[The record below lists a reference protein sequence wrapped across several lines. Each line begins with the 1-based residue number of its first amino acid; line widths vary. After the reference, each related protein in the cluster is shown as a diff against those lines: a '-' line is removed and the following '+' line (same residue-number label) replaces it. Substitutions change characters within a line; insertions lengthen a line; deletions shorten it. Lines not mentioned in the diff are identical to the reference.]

1 MRSAGSREKQ
11 IFTNALDRN
20 AIICMSA
27 CFAIAPARPRF
38 GLKRRIEH
46 RLRFRKLTMATS
58 KRNTWN
64 WTDSVSEQLRARKN
78 SGAVRWYVLVLPTSR
93 QGHYQ
98 GNPAR
103 ALQRELDR
111 RIRGGEPLFEYF
123 APSYV
128 EVRKQHGELVRTN
141 HPLLY
146 NYVFIHA
153 SEAEIYRMKRFL
165 PQFNFLPRI
174 REEHNE
180 HYPYLTDGAMANLR
194 WVAASYSD
202 VLPVY
207 TPGPDRLMKGDRI
220 RITEGQFKGVEATVV
235 IQPGGGRK
243 EVMVCVENCMYV
255 PLLSVEPGQYEVVA
269 LNSDGRHVYTR
280 LNGDRLPAGLHEALR
295 RLHTTEGVTDEDR
308 KLATEVL
315 QQYGSLQLESDVM
328 RCKLYALLLPAY
340 AILGDRERFEQL
352 LGTVRGILPLIR
364 AEQSRALLLVALY
377 GCTNCCLDY
386 AQAHA
391 VVDPWRTEQ
400 PLKKSKAQ
408 LIRRLDDYDRWLGHL
423 PALAGSNG

>member
-1 MRSAGSREKQ
+1 
-11 IFTNALDRN
+11 
-20 AIICMSA
+20 
-27 CFAIAPARPRF
+27 
-38 GLKRRIEH
+38 
-46 RLRFRKLTMATS
+46 MAS
-58 KRNTWN
+58 SNKIGWN

-78 SGAVRWYVLVLPTSR
+78 SNAVRWYVLALPTSR

-103 ALQRELDR
+103 ALRMELER
-111 RIRGGEPLFEYF
+111 RTRNGEPVFEYF

-128 EVRKQHGELVRTN
+128 EVRKQHGDLVRTN

-165 PQFNFLPRI
+165 PQYNFLPRV
-174 REEHNE
+174 REKDDAY
-180 HYPYLTDGAMANLR
+180 YPYLSDEAMENLK

-207 TPGPDRLMKGDRI
+207 TPGPERLMKGDRI
-220 RITEGQFKGVEATVV
+220 RITEGQFKGAEASVI

-255 PLLSVEPGQYEVVA
+255 PLLCVEPGQYEVIA
-269 LNSDGRHVYTR
+269 LNADNRHVYTR
-280 LNGDRLPAGLHEALR
+280 LNGDRLPAGLHKALKR
-295 RLHTTEGVTDEDR
+295 YHSPEGVTDADR
-308 KLATEVL
+308 ALASEVL
-315 QQYGSLQLESDVM
+315 QQYANLQLDSDVM
-328 RCKLYALLLPAY
+328 RCKLYSMLLPAY
-340 AILGDRERFEQL
+340 AILGDREAFDQL
-352 LGTVRGILPLIR
+352 LGTVRSILPLIR
-364 AEQSRALLLVALY
+364 AEQSRSLLLVTLY

-386 AQAHA
+386 EQAHA
-391 VVDPWRTEQ
+391 AVDPWRGEQ

-408 LIRRLDDYDRWLGHL
+408 LLRRLDDYDCWLSHHT
-423 PALAGSNG
+423 GSNG

>member
-1 MRSAGSREKQ
+1 
-11 IFTNALDRN
+11 
-20 AIICMSA
+20 
-27 CFAIAPARPRF
+27 
-38 GLKRRIEH
+38 
-46 RLRFRKLTMATS
+46 MAS
-58 KRNTWN
+58 SNKIGWN

-78 SGAVRWYVLVLPTSR
+78 SNAVRWYVLALPTSR

-103 ALQRELDR
+103 ALRMELER
-111 RIRGGEPLFEYF
+111 RTRNGEPVFEYF

-165 PQFNFLPRI
+165 PQYNFLPRV
-174 REEHNE
+174 REKDDAY
-180 HYPYLTDGAMANLR
+180 YPYLSDEAMENLK

-207 TPGPDRLMKGDRI
+207 TPGPERLMKGDRI
-220 RITEGQFKGVEATVV
+220 RITEGQFKGVEASVI

-255 PLLSVEPGQYEVVA
+255 PLLCVEPGQYEVRA
-269 LNSDGRHVYTR
+269 LNADNRHVYTR
-280 LNGDRLPAGLHEALR
+280 LNGDRLPAGLHKALKR
-295 RLHTTEGVTDEDR
+295 YHSPEGVTDADR
-308 KLATEVL
+308 ALASEVL
-315 QQYGSLQLESDVM
+315 QQYANLQLDSDVM
-328 RCKLYALLLPAY
+328 RCKLYSMLLPAY
-340 AILGDRERFEQL
+340 AILGDREAFDQL
-352 LGTVRGILPLIR
+352 LGTVRSILPLIR
-364 AEQSRALLLVALY
+364 AEQSRSLLLVTLY

-386 AQAHA
+386 EQAHA
-391 VVDPWRTEQ
+391 AVDPWRGEQ

-408 LIRRLDDYDRWLGHL
+408 LLRRLDDYDCWLSHHT
-423 PALAGSNG
+423 GSNG

>member
-1 MRSAGSREKQ
+1 
-11 IFTNALDRN
+11 
-20 AIICMSA
+20 
-27 CFAIAPARPRF
+27 
-38 GLKRRIEH
+38 
-46 RLRFRKLTMATS
+46 MAS
-58 KRNTWN
+58 SNKIGWN

-78 SGAVRWYVLVLPTSR
+78 SNAVRWYVLALPTSR

-103 ALQRELDR
+103 ALRMELER
-111 RIRGGEPLFEYF
+111 RTRNGEPVFEYF

-165 PQFNFLPRI
+165 PQYNFLPRV
-174 REEHNE
+174 REKDDAY
-180 HYPYLTDGAMANLR
+180 YPYLSDVAMENLK

-207 TPGPDRLMKGDRI
+207 TPGPERLMKGDRI
-220 RITEGQFKGVEATVV
+220 RITEGQFKGVEASVI

-255 PLLSVEPGQYEVVA
+255 PLLCVEPGQYEVIA
-269 LNSDGRHVYTR
+269 LNADNRHVYTR
-280 LNGDRLPAGLHEALR
+280 LNGDRLPAGLHEALKR
-295 RLHTTEGVTDEDR
+295 YHSPEGVTDADR
-308 KLATEVL
+308 ALASEVL
-315 QQYGSLQLESDVM
+315 QQYANLQLDSDVM
-328 RCKLYALLLPAY
+328 RCKLYSMLLPAY
-340 AILGDRERFEQL
+340 AILGDREAFDQL
-352 LGTVRGILPLIR
+352 LGTVRSILPLIR
-364 AEQSRALLLVALY
+364 AEQSRSLLLVTLY

-386 AQAHA
+386 EQAHA
-391 VVDPWRTEQ
+391 AVDPWRGEQ

-408 LIRRLDDYDRWLGHL
+408 LLRRLDDYDCWLGHR
-423 PALAGSNG
+423 AGSNG

>member
-1 MRSAGSREKQ
+1 
-11 IFTNALDRN
+11 
-20 AIICMSA
+20 
-27 CFAIAPARPRF
+27 
-38 GLKRRIEH
+38 
-46 RLRFRKLTMATS
+46 MAS
-58 KRNTWN
+58 SNKIGWN

-78 SGAVRWYVLVLPTSR
+78 SNAVRWYVLALPTSR

-103 ALQRELDR
+103 ALRMELER
-111 RIRGGEPLFEYF
+111 RTRNGEPVFEYF

-165 PQFNFLPRI
+165 PQYNFLPRV
-174 REEHNE
+174 REKDDAY
-180 HYPYLTDGAMANLR
+180 YPYLSDEAMENLK

-207 TPGPDRLMKGDRI
+207 TPGPERLMKGDRI
-220 RITEGQFKGVEATVV
+220 RITEGQFKGVEASVI

-255 PLLSVEPGQYEVVA
+255 PLLCVEPGQYEVIA
-269 LNSDGRHVYTR
+269 LNADNRHVYTR
-280 LNGDRLPAGLHEALR
+280 LNGDRLPAGLNKALKR
-295 RLHTTEGVTDEDR
+295 YHSPEGVTDADR
-308 KLATEVL
+308 ALASEVL
-315 QQYGSLQLESDVM
+315 QQYANLQLDSDVM
-328 RCKLYALLLPAY
+328 RCKLYSMLLPAY
-340 AILGDRERFEQL
+340 AILGDREAFDQL
-352 LGTVRGILPLIR
+352 LGTVRSILPLIR
-364 AEQSRALLLVALY
+364 AEQSRSLLLVTLY

-386 AQAHA
+386 EQAHA
-391 VVDPWRTEQ
+391 AVDPWRGEQ

-408 LIRRLDDYDRWLGHL
+408 LLRRLDDYDCWLSHHT
-423 PALAGSNG
+423 GSNG

>member
-1 MRSAGSREKQ
+1 
-11 IFTNALDRN
+11 
-20 AIICMSA
+20 
-27 CFAIAPARPRF
+27 
-38 GLKRRIEH
+38 
-46 RLRFRKLTMATS
+46 MAS
-58 KRNTWN
+58 SNKIGWN

-78 SGAVRWYVLVLPTSR
+78 SNAVRWYVLALPTSR

-103 ALQRELDR
+103 ALRMELER
-111 RIRGGEPLFEYF
+111 RTRNGEPVFEYF

-165 PQFNFLPRI
+165 PQYNFLPRV
-174 REEHNE
+174 REKDDAY
-180 HYPYLTDGAMANLR
+180 YPYLSDEAMENLK

-207 TPGPDRLMKGDRI
+207 TPGPERLMKGDRI
-220 RITEGQFKGVEATVV
+220 RITEGQFKGVEASVI

-255 PLLSVEPGQYEVVA
+255 PLLCVEPGQYEVIA
-269 LNSDGRHVYTR
+269 LNADNRHVYTR
-280 LNGDRLPAGLHEALR
+280 LNGDRLPAGLHEALKR
-295 RLHTTEGVTDEDR
+295 YHSPEGVTDADR
-308 KLATEVL
+308 ALASEVL
-315 QQYGSLQLESDVM
+315 QQYANLQLDSDVM
-328 RCKLYALLLPAY
+328 RCKLYSMLLPAY
-340 AILGDRERFEQL
+340 AILGDRKAFDQL
-352 LGTVRGILPLIR
+352 LGTVRSILPLIR
-364 AEQSRALLLVALY
+364 AEQSRSLLLVTLY

-386 AQAHA
+386 EQAHA
-391 VVDPWRTEQ
+391 AVDPWRGKQ

-408 LIRRLDDYDRWLGHL
+408 LLRRLDDYDCWLSHR
-423 PALAGSNG
+423 AGSNG

>member
-1 MRSAGSREKQ
+1 
-11 IFTNALDRN
+11 
-20 AIICMSA
+20 
-27 CFAIAPARPRF
+27 
-38 GLKRRIEH
+38 
-46 RLRFRKLTMATS
+46 MAS
-58 KRNTWN
+58 SNKIGWN

-78 SGAVRWYVLVLPTSR
+78 SNAVRWYVLALPTSR
-93 QGHYQ
+93 KGHYQ

-103 ALQRELDR
+103 ALRMELER
-111 RIRGGEPLFEYF
+111 RTRNGEPVFEYF

-165 PQFNFLPRI
+165 PQYNFLPRV
-174 REEHNE
+174 REKDDAY
-180 HYPYLTDGAMANLR
+180 YPYLSDEAMENLK

-207 TPGPDRLMKGDRI
+207 TPGPERLMKGDRI
-220 RITEGQFKGVEATVV
+220 RITEGQFKGVEASVI

-255 PLLSVEPGQYEVVA
+255 PLLCVEPGQYEVIA
-269 LNSDGRHVYTR
+269 LNADNRHVYTR
-280 LNGDRLPAGLHEALR
+280 LNGDRLPAGLHKALKR
-295 RLHTTEGVTDEDR
+295 YHSPEGVTDADR
-308 KLATEVL
+308 ALASEVL
-315 QQYGSLQLESDVM
+315 QQYANLQLDSDVM
-328 RCKLYALLLPAY
+328 RCKLYSMLLPAY
-340 AILGDRERFEQL
+340 AILGDREAFDQL
-352 LGTVRGILPLIR
+352 LGTVRSILPLIR
-364 AEQSRALLLVALY
+364 AEQSRSLLLVTLY

-386 AQAHA
+386 EQAHA
-391 VVDPWRTEQ
+391 AVDPWRGEQ

-408 LIRRLDDYDRWLGHL
+408 LLRRLDDYDCWLSHHT
-423 PALAGSNG
+423 GSNG

>member
-1 MRSAGSREKQ
+1 
-11 IFTNALDRN
+11 
-20 AIICMSA
+20 
-27 CFAIAPARPRF
+27 
-38 GLKRRIEH
+38 
-46 RLRFRKLTMATS
+46 MAS
-58 KRNTWN
+58 SNKIGWN

-78 SGAVRWYVLVLPTSR
+78 SNAVRWYVLALPTSR

-103 ALQRELDR
+103 ALRMELER
-111 RIRGGEPLFEYF
+111 RTRNGEPVFEYF

-153 SEAEIYRMKRFL
+153 SEAEICRMKRFL
-165 PQFNFLPRI
+165 PQYNFLPRV
-174 REEHNE
+174 REKDDAY
-180 HYPYLTDGAMANLR
+180 YPYLSDEAMENLK

-207 TPGPDRLMKGDRI
+207 TPGPERLMKGDRI
-220 RITEGQFKGVEATVV
+220 RITEGQFKGVEASVI

-255 PLLSVEPGQYEVVA
+255 PLLCVEPGQYEVIA
-269 LNSDGRHVYTR
+269 LNADNRHVYTR
-280 LNGDRLPAGLHEALR
+280 LNGDRLPAGLHKALKR
-295 RLHTTEGVTDEDR
+295 YHSPEGVTDADR
-308 KLATEVL
+308 ALASEVL
-315 QQYGSLQLESDVM
+315 QQYANLQLDSDVM
-328 RCKLYALLLPAY
+328 RCKLYSMLLPAY
-340 AILGDRERFEQL
+340 AILGDREAFDQL
-352 LGTVRGILPLIR
+352 LGTVRSILPLIR
-364 AEQSRALLLVALY
+364 AEQSRSLLLVTLY

-386 AQAHA
+386 EQAHA
-391 VVDPWRTEQ
+391 AVDPWRGEQ

-408 LIRRLDDYDRWLGHL
+408 LLRRLDDYDCWLSHHT
-423 PALAGSNG
+423 GSNG

>member
-1 MRSAGSREKQ
+1 
-11 IFTNALDRN
+11 
-20 AIICMSA
+20 
-27 CFAIAPARPRF
+27 
-38 GLKRRIEH
+38 
-46 RLRFRKLTMATS
+46 MAS
-58 KRNTWN
+58 SNKIGWN

-78 SGAVRWYVLVLPTSR
+78 SNAVRWYVLALPTSR

-103 ALQRELDR
+103 ALRMELER
-111 RIRGGEPLFEYF
+111 RTRNGEPVFEYF

-128 EVRKQHGELVRTN
+128 EVRKQHGDLVRTN

-165 PQFNFLPRI
+165 PQYNFLPRV
-174 REEHNE
+174 REKDDAY
-180 HYPYLTDGAMANLR
+180 YPYLSDEAMENLK

-207 TPGPDRLMKGDRI
+207 TPGPERLMKGDRI
-220 RITEGQFKGVEATVV
+220 RITEGQFKGGEASVI

-255 PLLSVEPGQYEVVA
+255 PLLCVEPGQYEVIA
-269 LNSDGRHVYTR
+269 LNADNRHVYTR
-280 LNGDRLPAGLHEALR
+280 LNGDRLPAGLHEALKR
-295 RLHTTEGVTDEDR
+295 YHSPEGVTDADR
-308 KLATEVL
+308 ALASEVL
-315 QQYGSLQLESDVM
+315 QQYANLQLDSDVM
-328 RCKLYALLLPAY
+328 RCKLYSMLLPAY
-340 AILGDRERFEQL
+340 AILGDREAFDQL
-352 LGTVRGILPLIR
+352 LGTVRSILPLIR
-364 AEQSRALLLVALY
+364 AEQSRSLLLVTLY

-386 AQAHA
+386 EQAHA
-391 VVDPWRTEQ
+391 AVDPWRGEQ

-408 LIRRLDDYDRWLGHL
+408 LLRRLDDYDCWLSHHT
-423 PALAGSNG
+423 GSNG

>member
-1 MRSAGSREKQ
+1 
-11 IFTNALDRN
+11 
-20 AIICMSA
+20 
-27 CFAIAPARPRF
+27 
-38 GLKRRIEH
+38 
-46 RLRFRKLTMATS
+46 MAS
-58 KRNTWN
+58 SNKIGWN
-64 WTDSVSEQLRARKN
+64 WTDSVTEQLRARKN
-78 SGAVRWYVLVLPTSR
+78 SNAVRWYVLALPTSR

-103 ALQRELDR
+103 ALQMELER
-111 RIRGGEPLFEYF
+111 RARSGEPVFEYF

-165 PQFNFLPRI
+165 PQYNFLPRV
-174 REEHNE
+174 REKDDAY
-180 HYPYLTDGAMANLR
+180 YPYLSDEAMENLK

-207 TPGPDRLMKGDRI
+207 TPGPERLMKGDRI
-220 RITEGQFKGVEATVV
+220 RITEGQFKGVEASVI

-255 PLLSVEPGQYEVVA
+255 PLLCVEPGQYEVIA
-269 LNSDGRHVYTR
+269 LNADNRHVYTR
-280 LNGDRLPAGLHEALR
+280 LNGDRLPAGLHEALKR
-295 RLHTTEGVTDEDR
+295 YHSPEGVTDADR
-308 KLATEVL
+308 ALASEVL
-315 QQYGSLQLESDVM
+315 QQYANLQLDSDVM
-328 RCKLYALLLPAY
+328 RCKLYSMLLPAY
-340 AILGDRERFEQL
+340 AILGDREAFDQL
-352 LGTVRGILPLIR
+352 LGTVRSILPLIR
-364 AEQSRALLLVALY
+364 AEQSRSLLLVTLY

-386 AQAHA
+386 EQAHA
-391 VVDPWRTEQ
+391 AVDPWRGEQ

-408 LIRRLDDYDRWLGHL
+408 LLRRLDDYDCWLGHR
-423 PALAGSNG
+423 AGSNG

>member
-1 MRSAGSREKQ
+1 
-11 IFTNALDRN
+11 
-20 AIICMSA
+20 
-27 CFAIAPARPRF
+27 
-38 GLKRRIEH
+38 
-46 RLRFRKLTMATS
+46 MAS
-58 KRNTWN
+58 SNKIGWN

-78 SGAVRWYVLVLPTSR
+78 SNAVRWYVLALPTSR

-103 ALQRELDR
+103 ALRMELER
-111 RIRGGEPLFEYF
+111 RTRNGEPVFEYF

-165 PQFNFLPRI
+165 PQYNFLPRV
-174 REEHNE
+174 REKDDAY
-180 HYPYLTDGAMANLR
+180 YPYLSDEAMENLK

-207 TPGPDRLMKGDRI
+207 TPGPERLMKGDRI
-220 RITEGQFKGVEATVV
+220 RITEGQFKRVEASVI

-243 EVMVCVENCMYV
+243 KVMVCVENCMYV
-255 PLLSVEPGQYEVVA
+255 PLLCVEPGQYEVIA
-269 LNSDGRHVYTR
+269 LNADNRHVYTR
-280 LNGDRLPAGLHEALR
+280 LNGDRLPAGLHKALKR
-295 RLHTTEGVTDEDR
+295 YHSPEGVTDADR
-308 KLATEVL
+308 ALASEVL
-315 QQYGSLQLESDVM
+315 QQYANLQLDSDVM
-328 RCKLYALLLPAY
+328 RCKLYSMLLPAY
-340 AILGDRERFEQL
+340 AILGDREAFDQL
-352 LGTVRGILPLIR
+352 LGTVRSILPLIR
-364 AEQSRALLLVALY
+364 AEQSRSLLLVTLY

-386 AQAHA
+386 EQAHA
-391 VVDPWRTEQ
+391 AVDPWRGEQ

-408 LIRRLDDYDRWLGHL
+408 LLRRLDDYDCWLSHHT
-423 PALAGSNG
+423 GSNG

>member
-1 MRSAGSREKQ
+1 
-11 IFTNALDRN
+11 
-20 AIICMSA
+20 
-27 CFAIAPARPRF
+27 
-38 GLKRRIEH
+38 
-46 RLRFRKLTMATS
+46 MAS
-58 KRNTWN
+58 SNKIGWN

-78 SGAVRWYVLVLPTSR
+78 SNAVRWYVLALPTSR

-103 ALQRELDR
+103 ALRMELER
-111 RIRGGEPLFEYF
+111 RTRNGEPVFEYF

-128 EVRKQHGELVRTN
+128 EVRKQHGDLVRTN

-165 PQFNFLPRI
+165 PQYNFLPRV
-174 REEHNE
+174 REKDDAY
-180 HYPYLTDGAMANLR
+180 YPYLSDEAMENLK

-207 TPGPDRLMKGDRI
+207 TPGPERLMKGDRI
-220 RITEGQFKGVEATVV
+220 RITEGQFKGVEASVI

-255 PLLSVEPGQYEVVA
+255 PLLCVEPGQYEVIA
-269 LNSDGRHVYTR
+269 LNADNRHVYTR
-280 LNGDRLPAGLHEALR
+280 LNGDRLPAGLHKALKR
-295 RLHTTEGVTDEDR
+295 YHSPEGVTDADR
-308 KLATEVL
+308 ALASEVL
-315 QQYGSLQLESDVM
+315 QQYANLQLDSDVM
-328 RCKLYALLLPAY
+328 RCKLYSMLLPAY
-340 AILGDRERFEQL
+340 AILGDREAFDQL
-352 LGTVRGILPLIR
+352 FGTVRSILPLIR
-364 AEQSRALLLVALY
+364 AEQSRSLLLVTLY

-386 AQAHA
+386 EQAHA
-391 VVDPWRTEQ
+391 AVDPWRGEQ

-408 LIRRLDDYDRWLGHL
+408 LLRRLDDYDCWLSHHT
-423 PALAGSNG
+423 GSNG

>member
-1 MRSAGSREKQ
+1 
-11 IFTNALDRN
+11 
-20 AIICMSA
+20 
-27 CFAIAPARPRF
+27 
-38 GLKRRIEH
+38 
-46 RLRFRKLTMATS
+46 MAS
-58 KRNTWN
+58 SNKIGWN

-78 SGAVRWYVLVLPTSR
+78 SNAVRWYVLALPTSR

-103 ALQRELDR
+103 ALRMELER
-111 RIRGGEPLFEYF
+111 RTRNGEPVFEYF

-165 PQFNFLPRI
+165 PQYNFLPRV
-174 REEHNE
+174 REKDDAY
-180 HYPYLTDGAMANLR
+180 YPYLSDEAMENLK

-207 TPGPDRLMKGDRI
+207 TPGPERLMKGDRI
-220 RITEGQFKGVEATVV
+220 RITEGQFKGVEASVI

-255 PLLSVEPGQYEVVA
+255 PLLCVEPGQYEVIA
-269 LNSDGRHVYTR
+269 LNADNRHVYTR
-280 LNGDRLPAGLHEALR
+280 LNGDRLPAGLHKALKR
-295 RLHTTEGVTDEDR
+295 YHSPEGVTDADR
-308 KLATEVL
+308 ALASEVL
-315 QQYGSLQLESDVM
+315 QQYANLQLDSDVM
-328 RCKLYALLLPAY
+328 RCKLYSMLLPAY
-340 AILGDRERFEQL
+340 AILGDREAFDQL
-352 LGTVRGILPLIR
+352 LGTVRSILPLIR
-364 AEQSRALLLVALY
+364 AEQSRSLLLVTLY

-386 AQAHA
+386 EQVHA
-391 VVDPWRTEQ
+391 AVDPWRGEQ

-408 LIRRLDDYDRWLGHL
+408 LLRRLDDYDCWLSHHT
-423 PALAGSNG
+423 GSNG

>member
-1 MRSAGSREKQ
+1 
-11 IFTNALDRN
+11 
-20 AIICMSA
+20 
-27 CFAIAPARPRF
+27 
-38 GLKRRIEH
+38 
-46 RLRFRKLTMATS
+46 MAS
-58 KRNTWN
+58 SNKIGWN

-78 SGAVRWYVLVLPTSR
+78 SNAVRWYVLALPTSR

-103 ALQRELDR
+103 ALRMELER
-111 RIRGGEPLFEYF
+111 RTRNGEPVFEYF

-165 PQFNFLPRI
+165 PQYNFLPRV
-174 REEHNE
+174 REKDDAY
-180 HYPYLTDGAMANLR
+180 YPYLSDEAMENLK

-207 TPGPDRLMKGDRI
+207 TPGPERLMKGDRI
-220 RITEGQFKGVEATVV
+220 RITEGQFKGVEASVI

-255 PLLSVEPGQYEVVA
+255 PLLCVEPGQYEVIA
-269 LNSDGRHVYTR
+269 LNADNRHVYTR
-280 LNGDRLPAGLHEALR
+280 LNGDRLPAGLHKALKR
-295 RLHTTEGVTDEDR
+295 YHSPEGVTDADR
-308 KLATEVL
+308 ALASEVL
-315 QQYGSLQLESDVM
+315 QQYANLQLDSDVM
-328 RCKLYALLLPAY
+328 RCKLYSMLLPAY
-340 AILGDRERFEQL
+340 AILGDREAFDQL
-352 LGTVRGILPLIR
+352 LGTVRSILPLIR
-364 AEQSRALLLVALY
+364 AEQSRSLLLVTLY

-386 AQAHA
+386 EQAHA
-391 VVDPWRTEQ
+391 AVDPWCGEQ

-408 LIRRLDDYDRWLGHL
+408 LLRRLDDYDCWLSHHT
-423 PALAGSNG
+423 GSNG

>member
-1 MRSAGSREKQ
+1 
-11 IFTNALDRN
+11 
-20 AIICMSA
+20 
-27 CFAIAPARPRF
+27 
-38 GLKRRIEH
+38 
-46 RLRFRKLTMATS
+46 MAS
-58 KRNTWN
+58 SNKIGWN

-78 SGAVRWYVLVLPTSR
+78 SNAVRWYVLALPTSR

-103 ALQRELDR
+103 ALRMELER
-111 RIRGGEPLFEYF
+111 RTRNGEPVFEYF

-153 SEAEIYRMKRFL
+153 SEAEIYRIKRFL
-165 PQFNFLPRI
+165 PQYNFLPRV
-174 REEHNE
+174 REKDDAY
-180 HYPYLTDGAMANLR
+180 YPYLSDEAMENLK

-207 TPGPDRLMKGDRI
+207 TPGPERLMKGDRI
-220 RITEGQFKGVEATVV
+220 RITEGQFKGVEASVI

-255 PLLSVEPGQYEVVA
+255 PLLCVEPGQYEVIA
-269 LNSDGRHVYTR
+269 LNADNRHVYTR
-280 LNGDRLPAGLHEALR
+280 LNGDRLPAGLHKALKR
-295 RLHTTEGVTDEDR
+295 YHSPEGVTDADR
-308 KLATEVL
+308 ALASEVL
-315 QQYGSLQLESDVM
+315 QQYANLQLDSDVM
-328 RCKLYALLLPAY
+328 RCKLYSMLLPAY
-340 AILGDRERFEQL
+340 AILGDREAFDQL
-352 LGTVRGILPLIR
+352 LGTVRSILPLIR
-364 AEQSRALLLVALY
+364 AEQSRSLLLVTLY

-386 AQAHA
+386 EQAHA
-391 VVDPWRTEQ
+391 AVDPWRGEQ

-408 LIRRLDDYDRWLGHL
+408 LLRRLDDYDCWLSHHT
-423 PALAGSNG
+423 GSNG

>member
-1 MRSAGSREKQ
+1 
-11 IFTNALDRN
+11 
-20 AIICMSA
+20 
-27 CFAIAPARPRF
+27 
-38 GLKRRIEH
+38 
-46 RLRFRKLTMATS
+46 MAS
-58 KRNTWN
+58 SNKIGWN

-78 SGAVRWYVLVLPTSR
+78 SNAVRWYVLALPTSR

-103 ALQRELDR
+103 ALRMELER
-111 RIRGGEPLFEYF
+111 RTRNGEPVFEYF

-165 PQFNFLPRI
+165 PQYNFLPRV
-174 REEHNE
+174 REKDDAY
-180 HYPYLTDGAMANLR
+180 YPYLSDEAMENLK

-207 TPGPDRLMKGDRI
+207 TPGPERLMKGDRI
-220 RITEGQFKGVEATVV
+220 RITEGQFKGVEASVI

-255 PLLSVEPGQYEVVA
+255 PLLCVEPGQYEVIA
-269 LNSDGRHVYTR
+269 LNADNRHVYTR
-280 LNGDRLPAGLHEALR
+280 LNGDRLPAGLHKALKR
-295 RLHTTEGVTDEDR
+295 SHSPEGVTDADR
-308 KLATEVL
+308 ALASEVL
-315 QQYGSLQLESDVM
+315 QQYANLQLDSDVM
-328 RCKLYALLLPAY
+328 RCKLYSMLLPAY
-340 AILGDRERFEQL
+340 AILGDREAFDQL
-352 LGTVRGILPLIR
+352 LGTVRSILPLIR
-364 AEQSRALLLVALY
+364 AEQSRSLLLVTLY

-386 AQAHA
+386 EQAHA
-391 VVDPWRTEQ
+391 AVDPWRGEQ

-408 LIRRLDDYDRWLGHL
+408 LLRRLDDYDCWLSHHT
-423 PALAGSNG
+423 GSNG

>member
-1 MRSAGSREKQ
+1 
-11 IFTNALDRN
+11 
-20 AIICMSA
+20 
-27 CFAIAPARPRF
+27 
-38 GLKRRIEH
+38 
-46 RLRFRKLTMATS
+46 MAS
-58 KRNTWN
+58 SNKIGWN

-78 SGAVRWYVLVLPTSR
+78 SNAVRWYVLALPTSR

-103 ALQRELDR
+103 ALRMELER
-111 RIRGGEPLFEYF
+111 RTRNGEPVFEYF

-128 EVRKQHGELVRTN
+128 EVRKQHGDLVRTN

-165 PQFNFLPRI
+165 PQYNFLPRV
-174 REEHNE
+174 REKDDAY
-180 HYPYLTDGAMANLR
+180 YPYLSDEAMENLK

-207 TPGPDRLMKGDRI
+207 TPGPERLMKGDRI
-220 RITEGQFKGVEATVV
+220 RITEGQFKGVEASVI

-255 PLLSVEPGQYEVVA
+255 PLLCVEPGQYEVIA
-269 LNSDGRHVYTR
+269 LNADNRHVYTR
-280 LNGDRLPAGLHEALR
+280 LNGDRLPAGLHKALKR
-295 RLHTTEGVTDEDR
+295 YHSPEGVTDADR
-308 KLATEVL
+308 ALASEVL
-315 QQYGSLQLESDVM
+315 QQYANLQLDSDVM
-328 RCKLYALLLPAY
+328 RCKLYSMLLPAY
-340 AILGDRERFEQL
+340 AILGDREAFDQL
-352 LGTVRGILPLIR
+352 LGTVRSILPLIR
-364 AEQSRALLLVALY
+364 AEQSRSLLLVTLY

-386 AQAHA
+386 EQAHA
-391 VVDPWRTEQ
+391 AVDPWRGKQ

-408 LIRRLDDYDRWLGHL
+408 LLRRLDDYDCWLSHHT
-423 PALAGSNG
+423 GSNG

>member
-1 MRSAGSREKQ
+1 
-11 IFTNALDRN
+11 
-20 AIICMSA
+20 
-27 CFAIAPARPRF
+27 
-38 GLKRRIEH
+38 
-46 RLRFRKLTMATS
+46 MAS
-58 KRNTWN
+58 SNKIGWN

-78 SGAVRWYVLVLPTSR
+78 SNAVRWYVLALPTSR

-103 ALQRELDR
+103 ALRMELER
-111 RIRGGEPLFEYF
+111 RTRNGEPVFEYF

-165 PQFNFLPRI
+165 PQYNFLPRV
-174 REEHNE
+174 REKDDAY
-180 HYPYLTDGAMANLR
+180 YPYLSDEAMENLKR
-194 WVAASYSD
+194 VAASYSD

-207 TPGPDRLMKGDRI
+207 TPGPERLMKGDRI
-220 RITEGQFKGVEATVV
+220 RITEGQFKGVEASVI

-255 PLLSVEPGQYEVVA
+255 PLLCVEPGQYEVIA
-269 LNSDGRHVYTR
+269 LNADNRHVYTR
-280 LNGDRLPAGLHEALR
+280 LNGDRLPAGLHKALKR
-295 RLHTTEGVTDEDR
+295 YHSPEGVTDADR
-308 KLATEVL
+308 ALASEVL
-315 QQYGSLQLESDVM
+315 QQYANLQLDSDVM
-328 RCKLYALLLPAY
+328 RCKLYSMLLPAY
-340 AILGDRERFEQL
+340 AILGDREAFDQL
-352 LGTVRGILPLIR
+352 LGTVRSILPLIR
-364 AEQSRALLLVALY
+364 AEQSRSLLLVTLY

-386 AQAHA
+386 EQAHA
-391 VVDPWRTEQ
+391 AVDPWRGEQ

-408 LIRRLDDYDRWLGHL
+408 LLRRLDDYDCWLSHHT
-423 PALAGSNG
+423 GSNG

>member
-1 MRSAGSREKQ
+1 
-11 IFTNALDRN
+11 
-20 AIICMSA
+20 
-27 CFAIAPARPRF
+27 
-38 GLKRRIEH
+38 
-46 RLRFRKLTMATS
+46 MAS
-58 KRNTWN
+58 SNKIGWN

-78 SGAVRWYVLVLPTSR
+78 SNAVRWYVLALPTSR

-103 ALQRELDR
+103 ALRMELER
-111 RIRGGEPLFEYF
+111 WTRNGEPVFEYF

-165 PQFNFLPRI
+165 PQYNFLPRV
-174 REEHNE
+174 REKDDAY
-180 HYPYLTDGAMANLR
+180 YPYLSDEAMENLK

-207 TPGPDRLMKGDRI
+207 TPGPERLMKGDRI
-220 RITEGQFKGVEATVV
+220 RITEGQFKGVEASVI

-255 PLLSVEPGQYEVVA
+255 PLLCVEPGQYEVIA
-269 LNSDGRHVYTR
+269 LNADNRHVYTR
-280 LNGDRLPAGLHEALR
+280 LNGDRLPAGLHKALKR
-295 RLHTTEGVTDEDR
+295 YHSPEGVTDADR
-308 KLATEVL
+308 ALASEVL
-315 QQYGSLQLESDVM
+315 QQYANLQLDSDVM
-328 RCKLYALLLPAY
+328 RCKLYSMLLPAY
-340 AILGDRERFEQL
+340 AILGDREAFDQL
-352 LGTVRGILPLIR
+352 LGTVRSILPLIR
-364 AEQSRALLLVALY
+364 AEQSRSLLLVTLY

-386 AQAHA
+386 EQAHA
-391 VVDPWRTEQ
+391 AVDPWRGEQ

-408 LIRRLDDYDRWLGHL
+408 LLRRLDDYDCWLSHHT
-423 PALAGSNG
+423 GSNG

>member
-1 MRSAGSREKQ
+1 
-11 IFTNALDRN
+11 
-20 AIICMSA
+20 
-27 CFAIAPARPRF
+27 
-38 GLKRRIEH
+38 
-46 RLRFRKLTMATS
+46 MAS
-58 KRNTWN
+58 SNKIGWN

-78 SGAVRWYVLVLPTSR
+78 SNAVRWYVLALPTSR

-103 ALQRELDR
+103 ALRMELER
-111 RIRGGEPLFEYF
+111 RTRNGEPVFEYF

-165 PQFNFLPRI
+165 PQYNFLPRV
-174 REEHNE
+174 REKDDAY
-180 HYPYLTDGAMANLR
+180 YPYLSDEAMENLK

-207 TPGPDRLMKGDRI
+207 TPGPERLMKGDRI
-220 RITEGQFKGVEATVV
+220 RITEGQFKGVEASVI

-255 PLLSVEPGQYEVVA
+255 PLLCVEPGQYEVIA
-269 LNSDGRHVYTR
+269 LNADNRHVYTR
-280 LNGDRLPAGLHEALR
+280 LNGDRLPAGLHKALKR
-295 RLHTTEGVTDEDR
+295 YHSPEGVTDADR
-308 KLATEVL
+308 ALASEVL
-315 QQYGSLQLESDVM
+315 QQYANLQLDSDVM
-328 RCKLYALLLPAY
+328 RCKLYSMLLPAY
-340 AILGDRERFEQL
+340 AILGDREAFDQL
-352 LGTVRGILPLIR
+352 LGTVRSILPLIR
-364 AEQSRALLLVALY
+364 AEQSRSLLLVTLY

-386 AQAHA
+386 EQAHA
-391 VVDPWRTEQ
+391 AVDPWRGEQ

-408 LIRRLDDYDRWLGHL
+408 LLRRLDDYNCWLSHHT
-423 PALAGSNG
+423 GSNG

>member
-1 MRSAGSREKQ
+1 
-11 IFTNALDRN
+11 
-20 AIICMSA
+20 
-27 CFAIAPARPRF
+27 
-38 GLKRRIEH
+38 
-46 RLRFRKLTMATS
+46 MAS
-58 KRNTWN
+58 SNKIGWN

-78 SGAVRWYVLVLPTSR
+78 SNAVRWYVLALPTSR

-103 ALQRELDR
+103 ALRMELER
-111 RIRGGEPLFEYF
+111 RTRNGEPVFEYF

-165 PQFNFLPRI
+165 PQYNFLPRV
-174 REEHNE
+174 REKDDAY
-180 HYPYLTDGAMANLR
+180 YPYLSDEAMENLK

-207 TPGPDRLMKGDRI
+207 TPGPERLMKGDRI
-220 RITEGQFKGVEATVV
+220 RITEGQFKGVEASVI

-255 PLLSVEPGQYEVVA
+255 PLLCVEPGQYEVIA
-269 LNSDGRHVYTR
+269 LNADNRHVYTR
-280 LNGDRLPAGLHEALR
+280 LNGDRLPAGLHKALKR
-295 RLHTTEGVTDEDR
+295 YHSPEGVTDADR
-308 KLATEVL
+308 ALASEVL
-315 QQYGSLQLESDVM
+315 QQYANLQLDSDVM
-328 RCKLYALLLPAY
+328 RCKLYSMLLPAY
-340 AILGDRERFEQL
+340 AILGDREAFDQL
-352 LGTVRGILPLIR
+352 LGTVRSILPLIR
-364 AEQSRALLLVALY
+364 AEQSRSLLLVTLY

-386 AQAHA
+386 EQAHA
-391 VVDPWRTEQ
+391 AVDPWRGEQ

-408 LIRRLDDYDRWLGHL
+408 LLRRLDDYDCWLSHC
-423 PALAGSNG
+423 AGSNG

>member
-1 MRSAGSREKQ
+1 
-11 IFTNALDRN
+11 
-20 AIICMSA
+20 
-27 CFAIAPARPRF
+27 
-38 GLKRRIEH
+38 
-46 RLRFRKLTMATS
+46 MAS
-58 KRNTWN
+58 SNKIGWN

-78 SGAVRWYVLVLPTSR
+78 SNAVRWYVLALPTSR

-103 ALQRELDR
+103 ALRMELER
-111 RIRGGEPLFEYF
+111 RTRNGEPVFEYF

-165 PQFNFLPRI
+165 PQYNFLPRV
-174 REEHNE
+174 REKDDAY
-180 HYPYLTDGAMANLR
+180 YPYLSDEAMENLK

-207 TPGPDRLMKGDRI
+207 TPGPERLMKGDRI
-220 RITEGQFKGVEATVV
+220 RITEGQFKGGEASVI

-255 PLLSVEPGQYEVVA
+255 PLLCVKPGQYEVIA
-269 LNSDGRHVYTR
+269 LNADNRHVYTR
-280 LNGDRLPAGLHEALR
+280 LNGDRLPAGLHKALKR
-295 RLHTTEGVTDEDR
+295 YHSPEGVTDADR
-308 KLATEVL
+308 ALASEVL
-315 QQYGSLQLESDVM
+315 QQYANLQLDSDVM
-328 RCKLYALLLPAY
+328 RCKLYSMLLPAY
-340 AILGDRERFEQL
+340 AILGDREAFDQL
-352 LGTVRGILPLIR
+352 LGTVRSILPLIR
-364 AEQSRALLLVALY
+364 AEQSRSLLLVTLY

-386 AQAHA
+386 EQAHA
-391 VVDPWRTEQ
+391 AVDPWRGEQ

-408 LIRRLDDYDRWLGHL
+408 LLRRLDDYDCWLSHHT
-423 PALAGSNG
+423 GSNG

>member
-1 MRSAGSREKQ
+1 
-11 IFTNALDRN
+11 
-20 AIICMSA
+20 
-27 CFAIAPARPRF
+27 
-38 GLKRRIEH
+38 
-46 RLRFRKLTMATS
+46 MAS
-58 KRNTWN
+58 SNKIGWN

-78 SGAVRWYVLVLPTSR
+78 SNAVRWYVLALPTSR

-103 ALQRELDR
+103 ALRMELER
-111 RIRGGEPLFEYF
+111 RTRNGEPVFEYF

-165 PQFNFLPRI
+165 PQYNFLLRV
-174 REEHNE
+174 REKDDAY
-180 HYPYLTDGAMANLR
+180 YPYLSDEAMENLK

-207 TPGPDRLMKGDRI
+207 TPGPERLMKGDRI
-220 RITEGQFKGVEATVV
+220 RITEGQFKGVEASVI

-255 PLLSVEPGQYEVVA
+255 PLLCVEPGQYEVIA
-269 LNSDGRHVYTR
+269 LNADNRHVYTR
-280 LNGDRLPAGLHEALR
+280 LNGDRLPAGLHKALKR
-295 RLHTTEGVTDEDR
+295 YHSPEGVTDADR
-308 KLATEVL
+308 ALASEVL
-315 QQYGSLQLESDVM
+315 QQYANLQLDSDVM
-328 RCKLYALLLPAY
+328 RCKLYSMLLPAY
-340 AILGDRERFEQL
+340 AILGDREAFDQL
-352 LGTVRGILPLIR
+352 LGTVRSILPLIR
-364 AEQSRALLLVALY
+364 AEQSRSLLLVTLY

-386 AQAHA
+386 EQAHA
-391 VVDPWRTEQ
+391 AVDPWRGEQ

-408 LIRRLDDYDRWLGHL
+408 LLRRLDDYDCWLSHHT
-423 PALAGSNG
+423 GSNG

>member
-1 MRSAGSREKQ
+1 
-11 IFTNALDRN
+11 
-20 AIICMSA
+20 
-27 CFAIAPARPRF
+27 
-38 GLKRRIEH
+38 
-46 RLRFRKLTMATS
+46 MAS
-58 KRNTWN
+58 SNKIGWN

-78 SGAVRWYVLVLPTSR
+78 SNAVRWYVLALPTSR

-103 ALQRELDR
+103 ALRMELER
-111 RIRGGEPLFEYF
+111 RTRNGEPVFEYF

-153 SEAEIYRMKRFL
+153 SEAEIYRMQRFL
-165 PQFNFLPRI
+165 PQYNFLPRV
-174 REEHNE
+174 REKDDAY
-180 HYPYLTDGAMANLR
+180 YPYLSDEAMENLK

-207 TPGPDRLMKGDRI
+207 TPGPERLMKGDRI
-220 RITEGQFKGVEATVV
+220 RITEGQFKGVEASVI

-255 PLLSVEPGQYEVVA
+255 PLLCVEPGQYEVIA
-269 LNSDGRHVYTR
+269 LNADNRHVYTR
-280 LNGDRLPAGLHEALR
+280 LNGDRLPAGLHKALKR
-295 RLHTTEGVTDEDR
+295 YHSPEGVTDADR
-308 KLATEVL
+308 ALASEVL
-315 QQYGSLQLESDVM
+315 QQYANLQLDSDVM
-328 RCKLYALLLPAY
+328 RCKLYSMLLPAY
-340 AILGDRERFEQL
+340 AILGDREAFDQL
-352 LGTVRGILPLIR
+352 LGTVRSILPLIR
-364 AEQSRALLLVALY
+364 AEQSRSLLLVTLY

-386 AQAHA
+386 EQAHA
-391 VVDPWRTEQ
+391 AVDPWRGEQ

-408 LIRRLDDYDRWLGHL
+408 LLRRLDDYDCWLSHHT
-423 PALAGSNG
+423 GSNG

>member
-1 MRSAGSREKQ
+1 
-11 IFTNALDRN
+11 
-20 AIICMSA
+20 
-27 CFAIAPARPRF
+27 
-38 GLKRRIEH
+38 
-46 RLRFRKLTMATS
+46 MAS
-58 KRNTWN
+58 SNKIGWN

-78 SGAVRWYVLVLPTSR
+78 SNAVRWYVLALPTSR
-93 QGHYQ
+93 QGPYQ

-103 ALQRELDR
+103 ALRMELER
-111 RIRGGEPLFEYF
+111 RTRNGEPVFEYF

-165 PQFNFLPRI
+165 PQYNFLPRV
-174 REEHNE
+174 REKDDAY
-180 HYPYLTDGAMANLR
+180 YPYLSDEAMENLK

-207 TPGPDRLMKGDRI
+207 TPGPERLMKGDRI
-220 RITEGQFKGVEATVV
+220 RITEGQFKGVEASVI

-255 PLLSVEPGQYEVVA
+255 PLLCVEPGQYEVIA
-269 LNSDGRHVYTR
+269 LNADNRHVYTR
-280 LNGDRLPAGLHEALR
+280 LNGDRLPAGLHKALKR
-295 RLHTTEGVTDEDR
+295 YHSPEGVTDADR
-308 KLATEVL
+308 ALASEVL
-315 QQYGSLQLESDVM
+315 QQYANLQLDSDVM
-328 RCKLYALLLPAY
+328 RCKLYSMLLPAY
-340 AILGDRERFEQL
+340 AILGDREAFDQL
-352 LGTVRGILPLIR
+352 LGTVRSILPLIR
-364 AEQSRALLLVALY
+364 AEQSRSLLLVTLY

-386 AQAHA
+386 EQAHA
-391 VVDPWRTEQ
+391 AVDPWRGEQ

-408 LIRRLDDYDRWLGHL
+408 LLRRLDDYDCWLSHHT
-423 PALAGSNG
+423 GSNG

>member
-1 MRSAGSREKQ
+1 
-11 IFTNALDRN
+11 
-20 AIICMSA
+20 
-27 CFAIAPARPRF
+27 
-38 GLKRRIEH
+38 
-46 RLRFRKLTMATS
+46 MAS
-58 KRNTWN
+58 SNKIGWN

-78 SGAVRWYVLVLPTSR
+78 SNAVRWYVLALPTSR

-103 ALQRELDR
+103 ALRMELER
-111 RIRGGEPLFEYF
+111 RTRNGEPVFEYF

-141 HPLLY
+141 HPLFY

-165 PQFNFLPRI
+165 PQCNFLPRV
-174 REEHNE
+174 REKDDAY
-180 HYPYLTDGAMANLR
+180 YPYLSDEAMENLK

-207 TPGPDRLMKGDRI
+207 TPGPERLMKGDRI
-220 RITEGQFKGVEATVV
+220 RITEGQFKGVEASVI

-255 PLLSVEPGQYEVVA
+255 PLLCVEPGQYEVIA
-269 LNSDGRHVYTR
+269 LNADNRHVYTR
-280 LNGDRLPAGLHEALR
+280 LNGDRLPAGLHKALKR
-295 RLHTTEGVTDEDR
+295 YHSPEGVTDADR
-308 KLATEVL
+308 ALASEVL
-315 QQYGSLQLESDVM
+315 QQYANLQLDSDVM
-328 RCKLYALLLPAY
+328 RCKLYSMLLPAY
-340 AILGDRERFEQL
+340 AILGDREAFDQL
-352 LGTVRGILPLIR
+352 LGTVRSILPLIR
-364 AEQSRALLLVALY
+364 AEQSRSLLLVTLY

-386 AQAHA
+386 EQAHA
-391 VVDPWRTEQ
+391 AVDPWRGEQ

-408 LIRRLDDYDRWLGHL
+408 LLRRLDDYDCWLSHHT
-423 PALAGSNG
+423 GSNG

>member
-1 MRSAGSREKQ
+1 
-11 IFTNALDRN
+11 
-20 AIICMSA
+20 
-27 CFAIAPARPRF
+27 
-38 GLKRRIEH
+38 
-46 RLRFRKLTMATS
+46 MAS
-58 KRNTWN
+58 SNKIGWN
-64 WTDSVSEQLRARKN
+64 WTDSVSEQLRAGKN
-78 SGAVRWYVLVLPTSR
+78 SNAVRWYVLALPTSR

-103 ALQRELDR
+103 ALRMELER
-111 RIRGGEPLFEYF
+111 RTRNGEPVFEYF

-165 PQFNFLPRI
+165 PQYNFLPRV
-174 REEHNE
+174 REKDDAY
-180 HYPYLTDGAMANLR
+180 YPYLSDEAMENLK

-207 TPGPDRLMKGDRI
+207 TPGPERLMKGDRI
-220 RITEGQFKGVEATVV
+220 RITEGQFKGVEASVI

-255 PLLSVEPGQYEVVA
+255 PLLCVEPGQYEVIA
-269 LNSDGRHVYTR
+269 LNADNRHVYTR
-280 LNGDRLPAGLHEALR
+280 LNGDRLPAGLHKALKR
-295 RLHTTEGVTDEDR
+295 YHSPEGVTDADR
-308 KLATEVL
+308 ALASEVL
-315 QQYGSLQLESDVM
+315 QQYANLQLDSDVM
-328 RCKLYALLLPAY
+328 RCKLYSMLLPAY
-340 AILGDRERFEQL
+340 AILGDREAFDQL
-352 LGTVRGILPLIR
+352 LGTVRSILPLIR
-364 AEQSRALLLVALY
+364 AEQSRSLLLVTLY

-386 AQAHA
+386 EQAHA
-391 VVDPWRTEQ
+391 AVDPWRGEQ

-408 LIRRLDDYDRWLGHL
+408 LLRRLDDYDCWLSHHT
-423 PALAGSNG
+423 GSNG

>member
-1 MRSAGSREKQ
+1 
-11 IFTNALDRN
+11 
-20 AIICMSA
+20 
-27 CFAIAPARPRF
+27 
-38 GLKRRIEH
+38 
-46 RLRFRKLTMATS
+46 MAS
-58 KRNTWN
+58 SNKIGWN

-78 SGAVRWYVLVLPTSR
+78 SNAVRWYVLALPTSR

-103 ALQRELDR
+103 ALRMELER
-111 RIRGGEPLFEYF
+111 RTRNGEPVFEYF

-128 EVRKQHGELVRTN
+128 EVRKQHGDLVRTN

-165 PQFNFLPRI
+165 PQYNFLPRV
-174 REEHNE
+174 REKDDAY
-180 HYPYLTDGAMANLR
+180 YPYLSDEAMENLK

-207 TPGPDRLMKGDRI
+207 TPGPERLMKGDRI
-220 RITEGQFKGVEATVV
+220 RITEGQFKGVEASVI

-255 PLLSVEPGQYEVVA
+255 PLLCVEPGQYEVIA
-269 LNSDGRHVYTR
+269 LNANNRHVYTR
-280 LNGDRLPAGLHEALR
+280 LNGDRLPAGLHEALKR
-295 RLHTTEGVTDEDR
+295 YHSPEGVTDADR
-308 KLATEVL
+308 ALASEVL
-315 QQYGSLQLESDVM
+315 QQYANLQLDSDVM
-328 RCKLYALLLPAY
+328 RCKLYSMLLPAY
-340 AILGDRERFEQL
+340 AILGDREAFDQL
-352 LGTVRGILPLIR
+352 LGTVRSILPLIR
-364 AEQSRALLLVALY
+364 AEQSRSLLLVTLY

-386 AQAHA
+386 EQAHA
-391 VVDPWRTEQ
+391 AVDPWRGEQ

-408 LIRRLDDYDRWLGHL
+408 LLRRLDDYDCWLRHHT
-423 PALAGSNG
+423 GSNG

>member
-1 MRSAGSREKQ
+1 
-11 IFTNALDRN
+11 
-20 AIICMSA
+20 
-27 CFAIAPARPRF
+27 
-38 GLKRRIEH
+38 
-46 RLRFRKLTMATS
+46 MAS
-58 KRNTWN
+58 SNKIGWN

-78 SGAVRWYVLVLPTSR
+78 SNAVRWYVLALPTSR

-103 ALQRELDR
+103 ALRMELER
-111 RIRGGEPLFEYF
+111 RTRNGEPVFEYF

-165 PQFNFLPRI
+165 PQYNFLPRV
-174 REEHNE
+174 REKDDAY
-180 HYPYLTDGAMANLR
+180 YPYLSDEAMENLK

-207 TPGPDRLMKGDRI
+207 TPGPERLMKGDRI
-220 RITEGQFKGVEATVV
+220 RITEGQFKGVEASVI

-255 PLLSVEPGQYEVVA
+255 PLLCVEPGQYEVIA
-269 LNSDGRHVYTR
+269 LNADNRHVYTR
-280 LNGDRLPAGLHEALR
+280 LNGDRLPAGLHKALKR
-295 RLHTTEGVTDEDR
+295 YHSPEGVTDADR
-308 KLATEVL
+308 ALASEVL
-315 QQYGSLQLESDVM
+315 QQYANLQLDSDVM
-328 RCKLYALLLPAY
+328 RCKLYSMLLPAY
-340 AILGDRERFEQL
+340 AILGDREAFDQL
-352 LGTVRGILPLIR
+352 LGTVRSILPLIR
-364 AEQSRALLLVALY
+364 AEQSRSLLLVTLY

-386 AQAHA
+386 EQAHA
-391 VVDPWRTEQ
+391 AVDPWRGELQ
-400 PLKKSKAQ
+400 LKKSKAQ
-408 LIRRLDDYDRWLGHL
+408 LLRRLDDYDCWLGHR
-423 PALAGSNG
+423 AGSNG